1 MPRLVLVVLDT
12 NVLISALLKRASKP
26 GQILDLALEGQ
37 LRLAFDARILE
48 EYREVI
54 VRPKFSID
62 PSAAEAVLS
71 YVQIMGLT
79 VNVSGHLHDPLSMVD
94 PADLPFAE
102 VALVAQVDALVT
114 GNTRHFSGL
123 DRLGVV
129 VQTPAEFLECNA
141 SLVQG

>member
-37 LRLAFDARILE
+37 L
-48 EYREVI
+48 
-54 VRPKFSID
+54 
-62 PSAAEAVLS
+62 
-71 YVQIMGLT
+71 
-79 VNVSGHLHDPLSMVD
+79 N
-94 PADLPFAE
+94 
-102 VALVAQVDALVT
+102 
-114 GNTRHFSGL
+114 FSGL